1 MTTISKADWET
12 SMIPIVD
19 DAAAKIKATGYH
31 PMKSKIANMLAAD
44 GVVDRS
50 GNPITSAVVGQI
62 YYRKELVES
71 ALSPHAPATD
81 LVAWEA
87 ALVEKIG
94 QFRFIRLHYGG
105 GSARVI
111 ADRMNRLGFRNRD
124 GELLTAAIVDRLY
137 NKHLDGAVLS
147 AMGEAYRAKRRE
159 YLAATDPVERAKII
173 AANEEQYRALV
184 EGL

>member
-31 PMKSKIANMLAAD
+31 PMKSKIAKMLAAD

-71 ALSPHAPATD
+71 GLSPHAPATD

-94 QFRFIRLHYGG
+94 QFRFTSIKYGIN
-105 GSARVI
+105 ARAI

-159 YLAATDPVERAKII
+159 YFAATDPVEREKII

-184 EGL
+184 EDL